1 MTTVRTLVVPR
12 PGVLE
17 TEETS
22 GAGPRDMVYEGVVTA
37 TPRGDLM
44 QIGQV
49 AERTGL
55 SLRTI
60 RFYEENGLVVPT
72 ARSEGGF
79 RLYSEADVARLEVVK
94 RMKPLGFSLE
104 EMQELLA
111 LLHDL
116 EHATTGRAE
125 LLHRLRMFHEAAV
138 ARVTALRDQLAVAEG
153 FADDLAGHLR
163 TQR

>member
-1 MTTVRTLVVPR
+1 MRAQAVRR
-12 PGVLE
+12 PAG
-17 TEETS
+17 
-22 GAGPRDMVYEGVVTA
+22 GAGSRGRADDGGVTA
-37 TPRGDLM
+37 TSRSDLM

-79 RLYSEADVARLEVVK
+79 RLYSEGDVARLEVIK

-111 LLHDL
+111 LLHAL
-116 EHATTGRAE
+116 EHATDGRSE
-125 LLHRLRMFHEAAV
+125 LLDRLRMFHEAAV
-138 ARVTALRDQLAVAEG
+138 AQVTALRDQLAVAEG
-153 FADDLAGHLR
+153 FAGDLAGPLR
-163 TQR
+163 SQG